1 MTRSIFRIWGLWQ
14 HSLNFLFCLTEF
26 LLFFFGLLLTYLFRV
41 FTNKAKWLS
50 VLFFFFH
57 FFSSLCQYYF
67 RLGDSYRSLYSR
79 LLFWLQNRVDG
90 SLISCLRYS
99 LLIHW
104 GIHQSWATC
113 LCWRSK
119 TLYWLLHLLRIFS
132 HFIQSGFKLFFSI
145 CQSLL
150 FLVDLILFSLS
161 FFGFFFLF
169 FFSLFFFFLS
179 LLSSYLGLELWIL
192 EMLFNEFVF
201 VLGHF
206 CYWTKSFKVI
216 SLLFRFFNFL
226 LDLSFLLAFWF
237 FLCKWNFRLNIFSC
251 SKDFDWYWH

>member
-1 MTRSIFRIWGLWQ
+1 
-14 HSLNFLFCLTEF
+14 
-26 LLFFFGLLLTYLFRV
+26 
-41 FTNKAKWLS
+41 
-50 VLFFFFH
+50 
-57 FFSSLCQYYF
+57 
-67 RLGDSYRSLYSR
+67 
-79 LLFWLQNRVDG
+79 
-90 SLISCLRYS
+90 LISCLRYS